1 MLAKTARKTG
11 GTQRDPGGAQRAA
24 RVRTYRRVL
33 TIGLL
38 LLPLLAVIL
47 AFFWYRSDAY
57 DRIVAQNMSYIEDS
71 TVQEAKL
78 VSRNLEVAC
87 NLISN
92 MAGQYAALAEMT
104 PSRFPLEILS
114 AIHDGHFFD
123 RTAFVTLEG
132 IDVGREGE
140 ADVSDR
146 AYYQRGMAG
155 ETGWQALDR
164 SRVTGQPAIVF
175 YAPIAVRGETVG
187 IMTGSYRQERLRA
200 MVTSQM
206 FGYEPRTYLLQAD
219 GQVIACSLE
228 TPRTG
233 NALTLLSG
241 EDFLIGSFEEL
252 RASLADAARPSYS
265 FAYGDMPDTS
275 VGTIV
280 KFEDS
285 EWMILNLLPYS
296 VTSEM
301 AGEAS
306 LGGAVLEALLVLV
319 FLFYLGVVI
328 LAYRRQETYLH
339 QSVASATADL
349 KFTLQQERRQWALID
364 SLAEIY
370 IGIFYLELPTLNY
383 RVLRQDGEIGS
394 GVPEEGGAVRA
405 RDLYCETQLSP
416 AFQEE
421 FRRFM
426 DYSTLGERLALT
438 DTVSMELQQKDGNWL
453 RITFAPAERDE
464 GGKLLAAILACRL
477 ISEEKE
483 RELASQAALRN
494 AFAVAR
500 QANQAKT
507 VFLSNMSHDMRTPMN
522 AIAGMTAIAQS
533 HLDDQAKVA
542 ECLRKIAASS
552 RHLTDLINEVLDV
565 SQIESG
571 RIALAE
577 KPFELPDVV
586 EGMLTLNQGLIAQK
600 NHMLILN
607 IHDIVHEKVI
617 GDAVRLQ
624 EIFTNLLNNAAKFT
638 PEGGHIKFELTELP
652 VREGRGWFQ
661 AVFLDDGI
669 GVSQEDL
676 TDLFEPYAK
685 PGDTRKERA
694 EGAGLGL
701 PISRNIA
708 RMMNGDI
715 TVESVLGRGT
725 KFTVTFCLK
734 LQQEGD
740 AYDLRYAKLSV
751 LVADGDPAVLCR
763 SQEIL
768 DGLGVRS
775 ECVPSLEEALERLRA
790 RRAAGEDYDAVIL
803 GWDENGPASA
813 RAVRAES
820 AAAVVA
826 CAYDCAEIEQEAREA
841 GVTWFL
847 NKPLFRS
854 RARQLFGEMLGILKA
869 EEPKT
874 LQEEMSEV
882 DFNGRRALLAED
894 NALNREIALEILGMA
909 GLKIETAE
917 DGRQAVERFSA
928 SPAGWYDIVLMDIQM
943 PEMNG
948 YEAAR
953 AIRSLDR
960 EDARV
965 VPIVAMSA
973 NAFTSD
979 VQEALNA
986 GMNGHVAKP
995 LDLEILKKTLM
1006 TYLGGKKS
1014 PAAQTGSSG
1023 QARTPC

>member
-1 MLAKTARKTG
+1 MLAKTERKTG
-11 GTQRDPGGAQRAA
+11 GEQRDPGGALRAA
-24 RVRTYRRVL
+24 RIRRYRRVL
-33 TIGLL
+33 MIGLL

-47 AFFWYRSDAY
+47 VSFWYRRDTY
-57 DRIVAQNMSYIEDS
+57 NRIVAQNMDYIEDS
-71 TVQEAKL
+71 TVQEAEL
-78 VSRNLEVAC
+78 VDRNLEVAC
-87 NLISN
+87 SLIAN
-92 MAGQYAALAEMT
+92 MAGQYAALAELT
-104 PSRFPLEILS
+104 PDRPAPDILS
-114 AIHDGHFFD
+114 AIHDGNFFD
-123 RTAFVTLEG
+123 RTAFVTPEG
-132 IDVGREGE
+132 IDAGREGE

-146 AYYQRGMAG
+146 DYYRRGMAG
-155 ETGWQALDR
+155 ETGWQTIGR

-175 YAPIAVRGETVG
+175 YSPVTVRGETVG
-187 IMTGSYRQERLRA
+187 VVTGAYRQERLRA
-200 MVTSQM
+200 MVTSRM

-233 NALTLLSG
+233 DALALLSG

-252 RASLADAARPSYS
+252 CSYLDGAARVSYS
-265 FAYGDMPDTS
+265 FAFGDMPDTS

-280 KFEDS
+280 KLEDS
-285 EWMILNLLPYS
+285 DWMILNLLPYS
-296 VTSEM
+296 VTSGM
-301 AGEAS
+301 AAQAG

-349 KFTLQQERRQWALID
+349 KFTLQEERRQWALID

-370 IGIFYLELPTLNY
+370 ISIFYLELPTLTY
-383 RVLRQDGEIGS
+383 RILRQSGETGS
-394 GVPEEGGAVRA
+394 GVPEEGGAVQA
-405 RDLYCETQLSP
+405 RDLYCETRLP
-416 AFQEE
+416 PEFQEE

-438 DTVSMELQQKDGNWL
+438 DTVSMDLQQKDGSWL
-453 RITFAPAERDE
+453 RLTFACAERDE
-464 GGKLLAAILACRL
+464 DGKLLAAILACRL

-533 HLDDQAKVA
+533 HLDDQARVA

-607 IHDIVHEKVI
+607 IHDIVHERVT

-624 EIFTNLLNNAAKFT
+624 EVFTNLLNNAAKFT

-661 AVFLDDGI
+661 AVFLDDGVGI
-669 GVSQEDL
+669 SQEDL
-676 TDLFEPYAK
+676 PDLFEPYAK
-685 PGDTRKERA
+685 PGDTRTERA
-694 EGAGLGL
+694 EGSGLGL

-725 KFTVTFCLK
+725 KFAVTFCLK

-740 AYDLRYAKLSV
+740 ADDPRYTQMSV
-751 LVADGDPAVLCR
+751 LVADGDPSELCC

-768 DGLGVRS
+768 GGLGVRS
-775 ECVPSLEEALERLRA
+775 ECVSTLEEALEKLRA

-841 GVTWFL
+841 GVTRFL

-854 RARQLFGEMLGILKA
+854 RVRQLFGEMLGVLKA

-874 LQEEMSEV
+874 LQEEMAEV
-882 DFNGRRALLAED
+882 DFSGRRALLAED

-909 GLKIETAE
+909 GLRIETAE

-953 AIRSLDR
+953 AIRALDR
-960 EDARV
+960 EDARR

-995 LDLEILKKTLM
+995 LDLEILKKTLG
-1006 TYLGGKKS
+1006 TFL
-1014 PAAQTGSSG
+1014 AASIRKQPVHDT
-1023 QARTPC
+1023 